1 LLPAIWDPVT
11 LQCTPPWAPA
21 SLQCIC
27 RLSSAS
33 SCQKQRAE
41 AGRVQKRSEEGWQ
54 KRAGIVS
61 ATRMSIEAST

>member
-1 LLPAIWDPVT
+1 LLPAIWDPAT

-21 SLQCIC
+21 SLQCIR
-27 RLSSAS
+27 RLSSTS

-41 AGRVQKRSEEGWQ
+41 EGRVQKKGGRRQ

-61 ATRMSIEAST
+61 ATRMSIEI